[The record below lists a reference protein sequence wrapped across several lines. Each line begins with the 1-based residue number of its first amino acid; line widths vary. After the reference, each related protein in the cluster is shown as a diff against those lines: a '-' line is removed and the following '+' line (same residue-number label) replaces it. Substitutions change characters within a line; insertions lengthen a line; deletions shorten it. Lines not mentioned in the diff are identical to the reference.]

1 MKRRNWRKLAICS
14 WQLGSKDFVSRAFC
28 PDFMACQGLKT
39 VSMITWLLNDSILSM
54 QKDARRFH
62 HVWICIDVRFTT
74 KAQIFHWW
82 NSESVKGQGS
92 IFGETCRVT
101 EIRKIQQNDH
111 HSISILSS
119 YISNPFTM
127 CFRFLPKL
135 FTSLRFKGAAEPR
148 AIGPIH
154 RADQRTD
161 AGTPSADQAGQNIAW
176 SILRHL
182 LGFPSR
188 LPIQETAEGGTT
200 ESPLR
205 HLPSVPWKN
214 ASRKHME
221 WGHSTWIWLYGQQAQ
236 PLLSGI
242 RPCVSKLYETVVF
255 PVTETDFVP
264 TIAGSRHST
273 LAICGPGLN
282 GIQTFLLISLLVS
295 HSYTRMKVSF
305 FRYLSCRS
313 SRPHILC
320 LIATILPLS
329 QIEIFTL
336 HIWLE
341 RISSF
346 TNLNKL
352 SCEVRHIRWGRIGHR
367 RDSESASRLAG

>member
-221 WGHSTWIWLYGQQAQ
+221 WGHSTWIFMTLWSASTAPSFWNKTMRVEIVWNGGISSHRDRFCTNYSGQPAQYASYLWAGTQWNPDFFAHQLAGQSFLYSNEGFI
-236 PLLSGI
+236 L
-242 RPCVSKLYETVVF
+242 
-255 PVTETDFVP
+255 
-264 TIAGSRHST
+264 
-273 LAICGPGLN
+273 
-282 GIQTFLLISLLVS
+282 SLLV
-295 HSYTRMKVSF
+295 M
-305 FRYLSCRS
+305 
-313 SRPHILC
+313 
-320 LIATILPLS
+320 
-329 QIEIFTL
+329 
-336 HIWLE
+336 
-341 RISSF
+341 
-346 TNLNKL
+346 
-352 SCEVRHIRWGRIGHR
+352 
-367 RDSESASRLAG
+367 